1 MSGTTELL
9 ADFAA
14 DVDHLVLFSPSSSY
28 YERARELLVPVI
40 VVAPTN
46 EVDADQFVEL
56 PLEFTDTIAKIEFG
70 IDGAVRADYLSDG
83 DEALCVV
90 SMFGDTYDTATRV
103 RAAQGD
109 RSGIYDLF
117 ADSRAE
123 ASVIRDTI
131 ELAIDLGNQ
140 GQKGEPVGALFVV
153 GDSGTV
159 MNNSR
164 PLSYNPFE
172 KSHVYIGD
180 PIVTV
185 MLKEFSR
192 LDGAFVVND
201 SGKIVSAYRYL
212 EPATVDID
220 IPKGL
225 GARHMAAGAIT
236 EATDATA
243 IVLSESDGL
252 VRAFKGGALV
262 LELDPDDY

>member
-1 MSGTTELL
+1 MSGTTELF
-9 ADFAA
+9 ADFTA
-14 DVDHLVLFSPSSSY
+14 DVDHIVLFSPPASY
-28 YERARELLVPVI
+28 YDRARELTESLI

-46 EVDADQFVEL
+46 EVGAEQFVEL
-56 PLEFTDTIAKIEFG
+56 PLEFADTVDKIAFG
-70 IDGAVRADYLSDG
+70 IDGAFRADYLSEG

-90 SMFGDTYDTATRV
+90 SMFTDTYDTVTRI
-103 RAAQGD
+103 RTTEGD
-109 RSGIYDLF
+109 RSGVYDLF

-131 ELAIDLGNQ
+131 ELAVDLGNQ
-140 GQKGEPVGALFVV
+140 GQKGKPVGALFVV

-212 EPATVDID
+212 EPATVDVD

-236 EATDATA
+236 EATEATA

-252 VRAFKGGALV
+252 VRAFKNGELV